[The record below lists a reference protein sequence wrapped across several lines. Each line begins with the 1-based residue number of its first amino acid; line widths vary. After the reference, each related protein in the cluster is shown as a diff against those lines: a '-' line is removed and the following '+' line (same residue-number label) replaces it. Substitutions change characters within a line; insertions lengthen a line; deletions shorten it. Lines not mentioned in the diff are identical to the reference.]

1 MLLPIF
7 LVVLADV
14 FALTLV
20 LPLLA
25 IYAERFG
32 ATPLDATLL
41 VSVFATCQLV
51 SSPLLG
57 RLSDRIGR
65 KPVLVMSQIGT
76 FIGLIVMAEAH
87 TLWLL
92 YVARI
97 IDGATAGNLT
107 VAQAYIADNTP
118 PDRRARAFG
127 LIGIAFGLGFFLG
140 PAVTGHLSRYGLEA
154 PIWAAAGLS
163 MTSILCTTF
172 LLKNQPIPTAPS
184 DGADLPAGRRPGVL
198 DWEAYAPYLRRP
210 VLSGLLTQ
218 FFCFSFAFATF
229 TSGFALFA
237 ERTFHWEGH
246 PFTPREIG
254 YLFAY
259 AGFFGIILQGGLIG
273 RLVQRFGE
281 PRLVATG
288 FGAMAAGYLLLG
300 LIDQVGP
307 LVAVATLTAFG
318 QGVLRP
324 TLTSLITQHVDR
336 HDQGAVLGVSQSL
349 GSIAQITAPPLGGF
363 LIGTGALHTWAFV
376 AACAAAGGLVAA
388 RWGSGSV
395 SRTTTRPETADAAAA
410 G

>member
-7 LVVLADV
+7 LVVLTDV

-20 LPLLA
+20 IPLLA
-25 IYAERFG
+25 IYAEKLG

-41 VSVFATCQLV
+41 VSVFAVCQLV

-76 FIGLIVMAEAH
+76 FIGLIVMAKAH

-97 IDGATAGNLT
+97 IDGSTAGNLT

-118 PDRRARAFG
+118 PERRARAFG

-140 PAVTGHLSRYGLEA
+140 PAVTGHLTSYGLEA

-163 MTSILCTTF
+163 LTSILCTSL
-172 LLKNQPIPTAPS
+172 LLKNEATTKAS
-184 DGADLPAGRRPGVL
+184 DADLPAGRRPGL
-198 DWEAYAPYLRRP
+198 FDWETYATFFRRP
-210 VLSGLLTQ
+210 VLGGLLLQ

-237 ERTFHWEGH
+237 ERTFFWQGH

-254 YLFAY
+254 YLFSY
-259 AGFFGIILQGGLIG
+259 AGFLGIILLGGLIG

-281 PRLVATG
+281 PKLVATG
-288 FGAMAAGYLLLG
+288 FAAMCVGYVLLG
-300 LIDQVGP
+300 IVDQLGP
-307 LVAVATLTAFG
+307 LVAVTTLAAFG

-324 TLTSLITQHVDR
+324 TLTSLVTQHVDR
-336 HDQGAVLGVSQSL
+336 HEQGAVLGVNQSMT
-349 GSIAQITAPPLGGF
+349 SIAQITAPPLGGY
-363 LIGTGALHTWAFV
+363 LIGHGALHAWAFV
-376 AACAAAGGLVAA
+376 AAVAAGAGLMAV
-388 RWGSGSV
+388 RWGSGNV
-395 SRTTTRPETADAAAA
+395 RGDTATDEPVRAAASR
-410 G
+410 

>member
-7 LVVLADV
+7 LVVLTDV

-20 LPLLA
+20 IPLLA
-25 IYAERFG
+25 IYAEKLG

-41 VSVFATCQLV
+41 VSVFAVCQLV

-92 YVARI
+92 YVARV
-97 IDGATAGNLT
+97 IDGSTAGNLT

-118 PDRRARAFG
+118 PERRARAFG

-140 PAVTGHLSRYGLEA
+140 PAVTGHLTSYGLEA

-163 MTSILCTTF
+163 LTSILCTSL
-172 LLKNQPIPTAPS
+172 LLKNESTTTAAP
-184 DGADLPAGRRPGVL
+184 DDLPAGRRPGVL
-198 DWEAYAPYLRRP
+198 DWEAYATFLRRP
-210 VLSGLLTQ
+210 VLGGLLLQ

-237 ERTFHWEGH
+237 ERTFRWDGH

-254 YLFAY
+254 YLFSY
-259 AGFFGIILQGGLIG
+259 AGFLGIILQGGLIG

-281 PRLVATG
+281 PKLVATG
-288 FGAMAAGYLLLG
+288 FAAMCAGYVFLG
-300 LIDQVGP
+300 IVDQLGP
-307 LVAVATLTAFG
+307 LVAVTTLAAFG

-324 TLTSLITQHVDR
+324 TLTSLVTQHVDR
-336 HDQGAVLGVSQSL
+336 HEQGAVLGVNQSMT
-349 GSIAQITAPPLGGF
+349 SIAQITAPPLGGW
-363 LIGTGALHTWAFV
+363 LIGHGALHAWAFV
-376 AACAAAGGLVAA
+376 AAVAAGAGLMAV

-395 SRTTTRPETADAAAA
+395 RRDTVTDEPARAAASR
-410 G
+410 